1 MKRRA
6 LEVLHHEVV
15 GPDVVQD
22 ADVRMA
28 QRRDGARLLLEALAV
43 RARNVLI
50 ATVRPRRVSM
60 AL

>member
-1 MKRRA
+1 MERRS

-15 GPDVVQD
+15 GPDVMQD

-28 QRRDGARLLLEALAV
+28 QRRDGAGLLLEALAV
-43 RARNVLI
+43 RAVSVLI
-50 ATVRPRRVSM
+50 ATVRPRRVSI